1 MPTKPSAII
10 TIFNG
15 QYDHIPYL
23 EFESVSSGADFP
35 AIHLCFRHCR
45 MRHSFFLLCV
55 AVVCVTVTY
64 IAVV

>member
-10 TIFNG
+10 TIFSG

-35 AIHLCFRHCR
+35 GTPLHFQHCR

>member
-10 TIFNG
+10 TIFSG

-35 AIHLCFRHCR
+35 GTPLHFQHCR
-45 MRHSFFLLCV
+45 TGYVLSCKPVIPVRTFRACDK
-55 AVVCVTVTY
+55 A
-64 IAVV
+64 